1 VSEDFSVA
9 PWNKGADKVSCHK
22 ENKTMTQTNN
32 VLPVYLNGSKTGGSK
47 ATIEREEQQLATT
60 FARAATVD
68 STISY
73 MGSLMTFLAKSSET
87 SGRFA
92 LMEYYTKPGNEPPP
106 HIHEREHELYFVLE
120 GSMRFYCEDK
130 ILDIKAGEAVFL
142 PQGKAHAFNCTSP
155 VVRTLIL
162 AQAIGAEPVVLD
174 NYFLAMGEPARDMSL
189 PREAITYAVDDPERA
204 IRIAALYG
212 IRILTPLEAEKELP
226 QYPGFAVP
234 VR

>member
-1 VSEDFSVA
+1 
-9 PWNKGADKVSCHK
+9 
-22 ENKTMTQTNN
+22 MTQPQNA
-32 VLPVYLNGSKTGGSK
+32 LPIRSNGSEAKSTKT
-47 ATIEREEQQLATT
+47 AIEREEQPLATS

-68 STISY
+68 STFSY

-87 SGRFA
+87 GGRFA
-92 LMEYYTKPGNEPPP
+92 LMQYDTKPGNEPQPQV
-106 HIHEREHELYFVLE
+106 HEREHELYFVLE

-130 ILDIKAGEAVFL
+130 ILRIKAGEVVFL

-162 AQAIGAEPVVLD
+162 VQATGADPVGLD

-189 PREAITYAVDDPERA
+189 PRDAITYAADDPERA
-204 IRIAALYG
+204 TRIAALHG
-212 IRILTPLEAEKELP
+212 IRILSPRETELELP
-226 QYPGFAVP
+226 QYPGFGIP

>member
-1 VSEDFSVA
+1 
-9 PWNKGADKVSCHK
+9 
-22 ENKTMTQTNN
+22 MTQTKNA
-32 VLPVYLNGSKTGGSK
+32 LPAYMNGSKTGGSTS
-47 ATIEREEQQLATT
+47 TIEPEEQQLPTS
-60 FARAATVD
+60 FARAVTTD

-87 SGRFA
+87 GGRFA

-106 HIHEREHELYFVLE
+106 HVHEREHELYFVLE

-130 ILDIKAGEAVFL
+130 ILEIKAGEVVFL
-142 PQGKAHAFNCTSP
+142 PQGKAHAFHCTSP

-162 AQAIGAEPVVLD
+162 VQATGAEPVVVD

-189 PREAITYAVDDPERA
+189 PRDAITYALDDPERA

-212 IRILTPLEAEKELP
+212 IRILSPQEAERELP
-226 QYPGFAVP
+226 QYPGFGVP
-234 VR
+234 LRG

>member
-1 VSEDFSVA
+1 
-9 PWNKGADKVSCHK
+9 
-22 ENKTMTQTNN
+22 MTQTQNARP
-32 VLPVYLNGSKTGGSK
+32 LRLNGSKAEGNKTTIEPAEQRLPTAFSRT
-47 ATIEREEQQLATT
+47 ATI
-60 FARAATVD
+60 D
-68 STISY
+68 STFSY
-73 MGSLMTFLAKSSET
+73 MGSLMTFLAKNSET

-92 LMEYYTKPGNEPPP
+92 LMEFYTKPGNEPPP
-106 HIHEREHELYFVLE
+106 HVHEREHELYFVLE

-130 ILDIKAGEAVFL
+130 ILEIKAGEAVFL

-162 AQAIGAEPVVLD
+162 VQAVGADPVGLD

-189 PREAITYAVDDPERA
+189 PRDAITYALDDPERA

-212 IRILTPLEAEKELP
+212 IRILSPQEAEKELP
-226 QYPGFAVP
+226 QYPGFGVP